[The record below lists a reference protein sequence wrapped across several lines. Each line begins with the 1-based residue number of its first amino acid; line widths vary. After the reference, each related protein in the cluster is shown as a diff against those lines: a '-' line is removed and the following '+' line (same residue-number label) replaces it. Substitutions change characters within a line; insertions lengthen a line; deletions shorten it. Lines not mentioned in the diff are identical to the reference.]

1 MVGDSAG
8 GNLAQG
14 CATRYKGT
22 HRVRGQLL
30 LYPTLNLFGSTDRY
44 YHPKETDYHPAPDSK
59 SWLWDWCGKW
69 SCSLAPAS
77 PF

>member
-1 MVGDSAG
+1 MSYDDCCRVLEWLGGDGARELHIDPRAVFVVGDSAG

-30 LYPTLNLFGSTDRY
+30 IP
-44 YHPKETDYHPAPDSK
+44 P
-59 SWLWDWCGKW
+59 
-69 SCSLAPAS
+69 
-77 PF
+77 